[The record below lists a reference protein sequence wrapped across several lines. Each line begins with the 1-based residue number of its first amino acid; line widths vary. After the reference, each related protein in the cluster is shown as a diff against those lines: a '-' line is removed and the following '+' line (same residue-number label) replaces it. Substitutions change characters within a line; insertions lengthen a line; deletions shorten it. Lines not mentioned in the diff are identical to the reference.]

1 MVKREYSVK
10 RNGTFKVLK
19 DDEILNVGDKI
30 RVDLY
35 LHLPADRSFVVVSDY
50 LPGCFEPIN
59 TALNESLGLENNFIY
74 EKDSYKNTKTF
85 WNEYGFYFNE
95 LLHDKA
101 KFYSEY
107 LPAGNYHLSY
117 MVQVVS
123 KGEFLSLGTHAEEMY
138 NEDVFGKARSLRVV
152 VK

>member
-1 MVKREYSVK
+1 M
-10 RNGTFKVLK
+10 
-19 DDEILNVGDKI
+19 
-30 RVDLY
+30 
-35 LHLPADRSFVVVSDY
+35 
-50 LPGCFEPIN
+50 
-59 TALNESLGLENNFIY
+59 
-74 EKDSYKNTKTF
+74 YKNTKTF

-138 NEDVFGKARSLRVV
+138 NEDVFGKAQSVKVV